1 MLRLNTDMYK
11 ILLDNEFGEGIYVL
25 LGGLDNNVAAKLIE
39 LDVRAEKA
47 GVPSFLYNVETS
59 KLSMEEVFDNFKE
72 KEIIMFDDLFE
83 RFDEKMLD
91 KMVSTGAKTIIVAL
105 RDFQKFE
112 RHNVEYRFVVIEDID
127 NIKTYKINV

>member
-1 MLRLNTDMYK
+1 MYK
-11 ILLDNEFGEGIYVL
+11 ILLDNEFGDGIFVL

-47 GVPSFLYNVETS
+47 GISSFLYNVETS
-59 KLSMEEVFDNFKE
+59 KLSMEEVLNNFKD

-91 KMVSTGAKTIIVAL
+91 KMVGTGAKTIIVAL

-112 RHNVEYRFVVIEDID
+112 RHNVEYRFVVIEDIY